1 MILQPEPLRPAPLRP
16 SGPTILLTL
25 DAVGGVWRYTL
36 DLAAGLRGQG
46 VRCAFLGF
54 GPEPGAEARAE
65 AEALG
70 PLDWSDCPPDWLA
83 SGPHALDRVPEAIAE
98 AARRHRVDLIQLG
111 APSQAAALKVPVPV
125 VSVVHSCLPTWF
137 AAVRGGH
144 PPSDLAWH
152 LGLNAHGMANS
163 DCVIAPSQALA
174 RLIARAYGAGPRVE
188 VVPNAS
194 RAPERQTADER
205 FVLAVGRWWDEGK
218 NGAVLDA
225 VAPLLDWPLV
235 MVGATEG
242 PNGAVLPITRAQR
255 RGPLSHRLTQDLV
268 GRAGIFVAPSVYE
281 PFGLAVVEAA
291 RAAVPLVL
299 ADIPTFREL
308 WEGAALFFPPRDAEE
323 LASVLHGLQSDPAER
338 RRLGRAAQARA
349 ARYAPKPQLQA
360 MLGLY
365 ARLLTGD
372 HAQPL
377 LATGAR

>member
-1 MILQPEPLRPAPLRP
+1 MILQPESLRP
-16 SGPTILLTL
+16 SGPTILMTL
-25 DAVGGVWRYTL
+25 DAVGGVWRYAL
-36 DLAAGLRGQG
+36 DLAAGLRAHG

-54 GPEPGAEARAE
+54 GPEPGAEARDE

-83 SGPHALDRVPEAIAE
+83 PGPHALDAGPQAIADS
-98 AARRHRVDLIQLG
+98 ARRHRVDLIQLS
-111 APSQAAALKVPVPV
+111 APSQAASLKVPVPV

-137 AAVRGGH
+137 AAVRGGGV
-144 PPSDLAWH
+144 PAEYRWH
-152 LGLNAHGMANS
+152 LGLNAQGMATS
-163 DCVIAPSQALA
+163 DCVVAPSQALA
-174 RLIARAYGAGPRVE
+174 RMIDGAYGAGPRVE

-194 RAPERQTADER
+194 RAPDRQTADEP
-205 FVLAVGRWWDEGK
+205 FVLAVGRWWDQGK

-225 VAPLLDWPLV
+225 VAGWLDWPLV
-235 MVGATEG
+235 MVGANEG
-242 PNGAVLPITRAQR
+242 PNGALLPIAHAQHP
-255 RGPLSHRLTQDLV
+255 GPLSHRLTQDLI

-308 WEGAALFFPPRDAEE
+308 WDGAAVFFPPRDAVE
-323 LASVLHGLQSDPAER
+323 LASVLHGLQADPAER

-349 ARYAPKPQLQA
+349 ARYAPEPQLQA
-360 MLGLY
+360 MLRLY
-365 ARLLTGD
+365 ARLLADGL
-372 HAQPL
+372 ASEPL

>member
-1 MILQPEPLRPAPLRP
+1 MILQPEPLRP
-16 SGPTILLTL
+16 SGPTILMTL

-70 PLDWSDCPPDWLA
+70 PLGWSDCPPDWLA
-83 SGPHALDRVPEAIAE
+83 PDAAALDGVPDAIAD
-98 AARRHRVDLIQLG
+98 AARQHRADLIQLS

-137 AAVRGGH
+137 AAVRGGGV
-144 PPSDLAWH
+144 PAEYAWH
-152 LGLNAHGMANS
+152 LTLNAQGMVSS
-163 DCVIAPSQALA
+163 DCVIAPSYALA
-174 RLIARAYGAGPRVE
+174 RLIAATYGAGVE
-188 VVPNAS
+188 VVHNAS
-194 RAPERQTADER
+194 RAPQRQTKDEP

-218 NGAVLDA
+218 NGAVLEA
-225 VAPLLDWPLV
+225 AAPLLDWPLV
-235 MVGATEG
+235 MVGANQG
-242 PNGAVLPITRAQR
+242 PNGAVLPVAHAQH
-255 RGPLSHRLTQDLV
+255 RGVLPHRQTQALI

-308 WEGAALFFPPRDAEE
+308 WEGAALFFPPHDAEA
-323 LASVLHGLQSDPAER
+323 LAAALHGLQVDPAER
-338 RRLGRAAQARA
+338 RRLGAAGQARS
-349 ARYAPKPQLQA
+349 ARYAPEPQVQA
-360 MLGLY
+360 MLALY
-365 ARLLTGD
+365 ARLLAEIPAAET
-372 HAQPL
+372 L
-377 LATGAR
+377 LATGTD